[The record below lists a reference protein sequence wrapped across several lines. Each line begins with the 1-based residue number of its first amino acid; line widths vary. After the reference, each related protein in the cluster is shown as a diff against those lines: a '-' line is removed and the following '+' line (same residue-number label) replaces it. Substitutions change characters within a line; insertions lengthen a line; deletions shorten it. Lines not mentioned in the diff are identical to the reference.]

1 MYLSNPTF
9 LRLVFK
15 PIYTMRKPFNNKD
28 AINNINA
35 VQNLLSSIK
44 LANLIEQIS
53 GADLQEMV
61 NKCILLRRLDAYTTA
76 WLTHSQDLEKEEP
89 HDGDATSVG
98 EALKSLSIGVNALKQ
113 ASLVLSQVNFF
124 VKYLPFELKQLNLQE
139 NKNGID
145 QKPETNGKFQ
155 TNQNIVRARYQ
166 NFGSIQQNAAIQQN
180 LQQENQQNFQQANQP
195 LNQQRTVKVSLFA
208 CPLGCQHT
216 VPWGSLANCE
226 NFKAMVPQMRKD
238 SVDKLRTTKC
248 CLKKGGKQHEPAD
261 CRSPLC
267 KCGKSPPHHHLICPL
282 ERVQMTN
289 VEPAYQLIECDQD
302 TAIQHLAMAQ
312 MMDEENADQEGVRIP
327 AE

>member
-28 AINNINA
+28 AINNINT

-44 LANLIEQIS
+44 LANLTEQIS
-53 GADLQEMV
+53 GADLQEMI

-89 HDGDATSVG
+89 QDGDATSVG
-98 EALKSLSIGVNALKQ
+98 EALKTLSIGVNALKQ

-145 QKPETNGKFQ
+145 QKPENNVKFQ

-166 NFGSIQQNAAIQQN
+166 NFGAIQQNAAIQQN
-180 LQQENQQNFQQANQP
+180 LQQENQQTFQQANHP
-195 LNQQRTVKVSLFA
+195 PNQQRTVKVSLFP
-208 CPLGCQHT
+208 CPL
-216 VPWGSLANCE
+216 
-226 NFKAMVPQMRKD
+226 
-238 SVDKLRTTKC
+238 
-248 CLKKGGKQHEPAD
+248 
-261 CRSPLC
+261 
-267 KCGKSPPHHHLICPL
+267 
-282 ERVQMTN
+282 
-289 VEPAYQLIECDQD
+289 
-302 TAIQHLAMAQ
+302 
-312 MMDEENADQEGVRIP
+312 
-327 AE
+327 